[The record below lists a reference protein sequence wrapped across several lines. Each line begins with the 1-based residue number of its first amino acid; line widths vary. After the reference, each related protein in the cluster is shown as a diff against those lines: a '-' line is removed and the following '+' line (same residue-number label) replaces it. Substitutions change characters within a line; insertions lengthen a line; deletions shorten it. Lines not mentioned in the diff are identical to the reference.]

1 MKIEV
6 KGTIVSEDD
15 KALYEWFGM
24 NATAPSD
31 IVLPED
37 ENEEVVVEINSPGGD
52 VFAGS
57 EIYTKLRGYVGNVKV
72 EIVGIAASAA
82 SVVAMAGNHIS
93 ISPTAQM
100 MIHNASSNGGGNQHD
115 HEHLAD
121 ILDKLSGQIAES
133 YSNRTG
139 RPVDDFKKLMDE
151 ETWFTAKEAVENG
164 LADEVM
170 FQNDKQEQPMDLVA
184 GFGVLSAKTKARIRE
199 MMTAKQEPN
208 AQSNVDTES
217 LVGAMVERL
226 KAEMQSENKK
236 LFKF

>member
-170 FQNDKQEQPMDLVA
+170 FQDDKQEQPMDLVA
-184 GFGVLSAKTKARIRE
+184 GFGVLSAKTKTRIRE

-217 LVGAMVERL
+217 LVGAMVARL
-226 KAEMQSENKK
+226 KAEMQTENKK